1 MQYSTLSNGVKV
13 PMVGFGTWKP
23 EGREDVN
30 ANEMALEAGYRY
42 FDTASYYGTEASIG
56 QAIKNSGIPREELF
70 LTSKVAKSEMGYEGT
85 KKAFAQSLER
95 LQTDY
100 LDLYLI
106 HWPKDQADNPDWKQL
121 DLDTWKV
128 MEELY
133 EEGKIKAIGVSN
145 FLPHHIEN
153 ILNNCKIKPMVNQIE
168 FHPGYTQE
176 ATVSYC
182 QERGILVQAW
192 SPMGRMR
199 VLQEPL
205 VVELAQKYQV
215 SPAKICLRYALQR
228 GITILPKSS
237 SLERMKQNLDVFC
250 FEISQED
257 MYRISCMPQAGWS
270 GLHPD
275 L

>member
-56 QAIKNSGIPREELF
+56 EAIKNSGIPREELF

-121 DLDTWKV
+121 DLDTWKA

-257 MYRISCMPQAGWS
+257 MYRISCMPQVGWS